1 MILPEEFTDY
11 TRRLAGDDLFHTLC
25 AALSEEPPVSVR
37 LNERKC
43 RMAGVSSDALS
54 LPRAD
59 GGVPWCSSAVY
70 LSERPSFT
78 YDPLLHAGLY
88 YVQEA
93 GSMFLE
99 QAIRRYVTAPAVALD
114 LCAAP
119 GGKSTH
125 ARALLPEG
133 SLLVSNEPIRNRA
146 QVLAENIVK
155 WGHPDCIVT
164 QNYPKD
170 FTRFT
175 SLFDVVIADVPCSG
189 EGMFRKDAG
198 AVEEWSTA
206 NVELCRNRQR
216 EILADVWPALR
227 PGGLLIYSTCT
238 YNDKE
243 NEENIDWI
251 ADELGASVLPIPVED
266 DWQVEGRLPRGT
278 SEGRAGNRPVY
289 HFLPGRTRGEG
300 FFLAVLRKDGGEES
314 MSVVCDSPEKR
325 EKPRS
330 GKAKKGRVAPPTVPN
345 ECLSWVCKSDNYAFL
360 ATTDGRLSAFPR
372 TYVSVYTLL
381 NEYLTVLH
389 VGIPVAE
396 LKGRDWIP
404 SHALALSTERAG
416 DAFPVVELGHEQA
429 VAYLR
434 RETLT
439 LPPDTPRGYVLL
451 AFRGA
456 ALGFAKNVGNR
467 ANNLYPA
474 EWRIRSSHISP
485 FCLWEAVGR
494 VFP

>member
-1 MILPEEFTDY
+1 MILPQEFADY
-11 TRRLAGDDLFHTLC
+11 TRCLVGDDLFRTLC

-43 RMAGVSSDALS
+43 RIAGVSSDALS

-59 GGVPWCSSAVY
+59 GGVPWCRSAVY

-99 QAIRRYVTAPAVALD
+99 QAIRRYVIAPAMVLD

-125 ARALLPEG
+125 VRALLPES
-133 SLLVSNEPIRNRA
+133 SLLVCNEPVRNRA
-146 QVLAENIVK
+146 QVLAENIAK
-155 WGHPDCIVT
+155 WGHPGCIVT

-206 NVELCRNRQR
+206 NVELCRSRQR

-238 YNDKE
+238 YNNKE

-251 ADELGASVLPIPVED
+251 ADELGASVLPLPVED
-266 DWQVEGRLPRGT
+266 DWQVEGRLPRGA
-278 SEGRAGNRPVY
+278 SGDDAGSRPVY
-289 HFLPGRTRGEG
+289 RFLPGRTRGEG
-300 FFLAVLRKDGGEES
+300 FFLAVLRKNESVES
-314 MSVVCDSPEKR
+314 MSVACSGPEKPKKSR
-325 EKPRS
+325 L
-330 GKAKKGRVAPPTVPN
+330 GKAKKGRVTPPAVPG
-345 ECLSWVCKSDNYAFL
+345 EYQSWVRGAENYEFL
-360 ATTDGRLSAFPR
+360 ATSDGQLLAFPR
-372 TYVSVYTLL
+372 AHVSVYALL
-381 NEYLTVLH
+381 KKYLAVLH
-389 VGIPVAE
+389 AGIPVAE
-396 LKGRDWIP
+396 LKGHDWIP

-416 DAFPVVELGHEQA
+416 DAFPVVELGQEQA

-439 LPPDTPRGYVLL
+439 LPSDTPRGYVLL
-451 AFRGA
+451 AFRGV

-485 FCLWEAVGR
+485 FCLWEADGR
-494 VFP
+494 VNS